1 MDWLFVLLVIVA
13 GVGAIGG
20 TISTILE
27 VRERIRVYQVLMK
40 VCWIAFGLAGILVG
54 ILATLK

>member
-1 MDWLFVLLVIVA
+1 MNWLLILLLIIA
-13 GVGAIGG
+13 GIGAIGG

-27 VRERIRVYQVLMK
+27 VRGRVRIYEVLMK

-54 ILATLK
+54 ILAALK